1 MRCETQLP
9 ISIIH
14 RFRTQFA
21 HHLPRL
27 GFDGVA
33 ILGVVSFAA
42 ATLWAAKYET
52 DIGDAQTAKDAASL
66 LINSKFITSDVVR
79 DLDQKGVAVVKN
91 VLLPEELSSA
101 RSSSLS
107 ILSEGRMHY
116 AGGNSISVRQD
127 RVCFVRGNDGTPLA
141 VDEASRTC
149 KPVGTGLQHCISLLR
164 GVTLQL
170 QELGFNRSTNHRVP
184 TQCQLA
190 HYTGNGNTSYVAHR
204 DAASDTNFYEIGLLA
219 W

>member
-1 MRCETQLP
+1 MIT
-9 ISIIH
+9 
-14 RFRTQFA
+14 
-21 HHLPRL
+21 
-27 GFDGVA
+27 
-33 ILGVVSFAA
+33 FAA
-42 ATLWAAKYET
+42 VSLWDAKYET
-52 DIGDAQTAKDAASL
+52 DIGDAQSAKDASSSC
-66 LINSKFITSDVVR
+66 INTNIITSQVAR
-79 DLDQKGVAVVKN
+79 ELDLKGVAVVKN
-91 VLLPEELSSA
+91 VLLPEELAAA
-101 RSSSLS
+101 RTSSLN

-127 RVCFVRGNDGTPLA
+127 RVCFVRGSDGTPQA
-141 VDEASRTC
+141 VDETSKTY
-149 KPVGTGLQHCISLLR
+149 KPVGSGLQHCISLLR

-204 DAASDTNFYEIGLLA
+204 DAASDSNFYEIGLLA